1 MNRLFVGVDGGGSG
15 CRVVVAGHDGA
26 VLGRA
31 EGGPANPRTVGA
43 EAAWRAILEALRRAG
58 IVGRPCDLCAG
69 LTEGYAPVYACLGL
83 AGVGRA
89 ADRERFLSV
98 AHPFTAIRLE
108 PDIHVALVGAL
119 AQEAGALLAVGTGSI
134 AYAVDSAGQRYRVGG
149 WGFEVGD
156 EGSGA
161 WLGREAVRATLQ
173 HWDGRGPATALSDAV
188 LGVWGPT
195 ADDLLE
201 RVRTAG
207 PGDFASWAPRVLEA
221 AGAGDE
227 VARRLKQR
235 ALSQLVQHLR
245 SLERNTP
252 PLPFSLTGN
261 LALALAE
268 ELLALAPARFRER
281 FQPAHYSPAEGA
293 LLLARQLA

>member
-1 MNRLFVGVDGGGSG
+1 M
-15 CRVVVAGHDGA
+15 VVAGRSGE
-26 VLGRA
+26 VLAKA

-43 EAAWRAILEALRRAG
+43 EAAWRAILEALQM
-58 IVGRPCDLCAG
+58 AG
-69 LTEGYAPVYACLGL
+69 LPAGQAPVYACLGL
-83 AGVGRA
+83 AGIGRA
-89 ADRERFLSV
+89 TDRERFLSV
-98 AHPFTAIRLE
+98 PHPFAAIRLE

-134 AYAVDSAGQRYRVGG
+134 AYAVDAEGRRYRVGG

-161 WLGREAVRATLQ
+161 WLGREATRAALQ

-188 LGVWGPT
+188 LGGWGPT
-195 ADDLLE
+195 ADDLIE

-207 PGDFASWAPRVLEA
+207 PSDFASLAPRVLEA
-221 AGAGDE
+221 AKAGDE

-252 PLPFSLTGN
+252 PLPFSLTGG
-261 LALALAE
+261 LALALVS
-268 ELLALAPARFRER
+268 ELLMLAPARFRER
-281 FQPAHYSPAEGA
+281 YQPARYSPVEGA

>member
-1 MNRLFVGVDGGGSG
+1 M
-15 CRVVVAGHDGA
+15 VVAGRDGA
-26 VLGRA
+26 VRGRA

-43 EAAWRAILEALRRAG
+43 EAAWRAILQALR
-58 IVGRPCDLCAG
+58 LAG
-69 LTEGYAPVYACLGL
+69 LPEGAQAYACLGL
-83 AGVGRA
+83 AGVGRE
-89 ADRERFLSV
+89 ADRERFLGWPSEQLLSV
-98 AHPFTAIRLE
+98 PHPFAAIRLE

-134 AYAVDSAGQRYRVGG
+134 AYAVDTQGRRYRVGG

-161 WLGREAVRATLQ
+161 WLGREAVRAALQ
-173 HWDGRGPATALSDAV
+173 HWDGRGPATSLSEAV

-195 ADDLLE
+195 ADELVE

-207 PGDFASWAPRVLEA
+207 PGDFASWAPHVLEA

-261 LALALAE
+261 LALALAN
-268 ELLALAPARFRER
+268 ELLALAPACFRER
-281 FQPAHYSPAEGA
+281 YQTARMTPAEGA